1 MVNYIEMLINGLRMK
16 SILFHF
22 RHHIGM
28 FYALSI
34 GILGTV
40 IVPLIGLG
48 LFEFSK
54 FNIIPFYA
62 KHVLV
67 DIGAIIAVMSY
78 PIAIV
83 IMLIFRHK
91 YIRLQHELAR
101 Y

>member
-1 MVNYIEMLINGLRMK
+1 MK

-28 FYALSI
+28 FYAFSMGL
-34 GILGTV
+34 LGFI
-40 IVPLIGLG
+40 IVPLIGIG
-48 LFEFSK
+48 VFELSK
-54 FNIIPFYA
+54 SQVIPFYA
-62 KHVLV
+62 KGTLG
-67 DIGAIIAVMSY
+67 DIGAVIAAFPF

>member
-1 MVNYIEMLINGLRMK
+1 MK

-28 FYALSI
+28 FYALSM
-34 GILGTV
+34 GLLGTV
-40 IVPLIGLG
+40 ILPLIGLVF
-48 LFEFSK
+48 FELSK
-54 FNIIPFYA
+54 FQIIPFYA
-62 KHVLV
+62 KGVLV
-67 DIGAIIAVMSY
+67 DIGAVIAVMSY

>member
-1 MVNYIEMLINGLRMK
+1 MK

-34 GILGTV
+34 GILGT
-40 IVPLIGLG
+40 IFFPLIGLG
-48 LFEFSK
+48 LFELSK
-54 FNIIPFYA
+54 FQVIPFHA
-62 KHVLV
+62 KGLFV
-67 DIGAIIAVMSY
+67 DIGAVIAVMSY

-91 YIRLQHELAR
+91 YIRLQHELAW

>member
-1 MVNYIEMLINGLRMK
+1 
-16 SILFHF
+16 
-22 RHHIGM
+22 M

-34 GILGTV
+34 GILGT
-40 IVPLIGLG
+40 IIFPLIGLG
-48 LFEFSK
+48 LFELSK
-54 FNIIPFYA
+54 FQVIPFHA
-62 KHVLV
+62 KGLLV
-67 DIGAIIAVMSY
+67 DIGAVIAVMSY

>member
-1 MVNYIEMLINGLRMK
+1 MK

-28 FYALSI
+28 FYALWI
-34 GILGTV
+34 GILGT
-40 IVPLIGLG
+40 IIFPLIGLG
-48 LFEFSK
+48 LFELSK
-54 FNIIPFYA
+54 FQVIPFHA
-62 KHVLV
+62 KGLLV
-67 DIGAIIAVMSY
+67 DIGAVIAVMSY

>member
-1 MVNYIEMLINGLRMK
+1 
-16 SILFHF
+16 
-22 RHHIGM
+22 M
-28 FYALSI
+28 FYALSM
-34 GILGTV
+34 GLLGT
-40 IVPLIGLG
+40 IILPLIGLG
-48 LFEFSK
+48 IFELSK
-54 FNIIPFYA
+54 FQIIPFYA
-62 KHVLV
+62 KDVLV

>member
-1 MVNYIEMLINGLRMK
+1 MK

-22 RHHIGM
+22 RHHISM

-34 GILGTV
+34 GILGT
-40 IVPLIGLG
+40 IIFPLIGLG
-48 LFEFSK
+48 LFELSK
-54 FNIIPFYA
+54 FQVIPFHA
-62 KHVLV
+62 KGLLV
-67 DIGAIIAVMSY
+67 DIGAVIAVMSY

>member
-1 MVNYIEMLINGLRMK
+1 VK

-34 GILGTV
+34 GLLGTL
-40 IVPLIGLG
+40 ILPLIGLG
-48 LFEFSK
+48 IFELSK
-54 FNIIPFYA
+54 LQIIPFHA
-62 KHVLV
+62 KDVLV
-67 DIGAIIAVMSY
+67 DIGAVIALMSY

-91 YIRLQHELAR
+91 YIKLQHELAR
-101 Y
+101 C

>member
-1 MVNYIEMLINGLRMK
+1 MNL
-16 SILFHF
+16 ILFYF

-40 IVPLIGLG
+40 IFPLIGLG

>member
-1 MVNYIEMLINGLRMK
+1 MK

-28 FYALSI
+28 FYALSM
-34 GILGTV
+34 GLLGTV
-40 IVPLIGLG
+40 ILPLIGLVF
-48 LFEFSK
+48 FELSK
-54 FNIIPFYA
+54 FQIIPFYA
-62 KHVLV
+62 KGVLV
-67 DIGAIIAVMSY
+67 DIGAVIAVIAVMSY